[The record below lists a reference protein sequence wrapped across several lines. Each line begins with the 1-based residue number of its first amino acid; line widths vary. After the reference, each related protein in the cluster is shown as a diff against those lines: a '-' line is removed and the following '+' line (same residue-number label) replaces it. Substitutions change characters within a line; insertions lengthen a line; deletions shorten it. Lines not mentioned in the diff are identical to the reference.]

1 MLVSPVGG
9 NDDVRHGGSW
19 RSCAAGSG
27 GADDDADVADKSIF
41 RTHSLVT
48 QEIA

>member
-9 NDDVRHGGSW
+9 TGVVCHGGAW
-19 RSCAAGSG
+19 RTGAAGSG
-27 GADDDADVADKSIF
+27 GADEDADVAGKSILC
-41 RTHSLVT
+41 THSLVI